1 MKVLISAGEDSGDR
15 YAAAL
20 VEALQKRWEGAEFF
34 GCAGPRLR
42 AAGVR
47 PVVKAEGLAVVG
59 LVEVLGHLLRI
70 YGEFEKLT
78 AAAERERPELAIL
91 TDAPDFHLRL
101 AKRLARLDIPV
112 IYLVAPQVWAWRG
125 WRIRLMRRVITRLLC
140 IFPFEEPFFRVR
152 GVPATYI
159 GHPLA
164 GQIRPKLGRSEFFR
178 KHRLAAER
186 PLIAVL
192 PGSRRGEATRHLP
205 LLVGAARELNAR
217 RAMSFVLAASG
228 ATGEAFFTK
237 RIGGSGIQVIEGET
251 CDVLAHADLALV
263 ASGTA
268 TVEAALLGTPMV
280 TFYRVHP
287 ATWIL
292 GKWLV
297 DVPFFSM
304 VNLLAERKIVPE
316 LIQADCT
323 APRLAAEAWALLE
336 NPERLEH
343 MRSELLALRGRLA
356 GSEQDVA
363 GEQGELAPAGGDL
376 AMARAADAVEEV
388 LRITRGSPAGALA
401 AVPREQAARK

>member
-20 VEALQKRWEGAEFF
+20 VDALKKRWEGAEFF

-47 PVVKAEGLAVVG
+47 PVVEAEALAVVG
-59 LVEVLGHLLRI
+59 LVEVLDHLPRI
-70 YGEFEKLT
+70 YGEFHKLL
-78 AAAERERPELAIL
+78 AVAERERPELAIL

-101 AKRLARLDIPV
+101 AKKLARLEIPV
-112 IYLVAPQVWAWRG
+112 VYLVAPQVWAWRG

-140 IFPFEEPFFRVR
+140 IFPFEEPFFRAR

-164 GQIRPKLGRSEFFR
+164 GQIRPKLGRAEFFR
-178 KHRLAAER
+178 KHRLPTER
-186 PLIAVL
+186 PLVAVL
-192 PGSRRGEATRHLP
+192 PGSRRGEAARHLP
-205 LLVGAARELNAR
+205 LLVEAARELNLW

-228 ATGEAFFTK
+228 ATGEAFFAK

-251 CDVLAHADLALV
+251 ADVLAHADLALV

-268 TVEAALLGTPMV
+268 TIEAALLGTAMV

-323 APRLAAEAWALLE
+323 APRLAAEARALLE
-336 NPERLEH
+336 SPERLER
-343 MRSELLALRGRLA
+343 MRGELLALQQKLVG
-356 GSEQDVA
+356 
-363 GEQGELAPAGGDL
+363 GEQT
-376 AMARAADAVEEV
+376 AMERAADAVEEV
-388 LRITRGSPAGALA
+388 LRAGAAPAIPLA
-401 AVPREQAARK
+401 TAPREQAARK